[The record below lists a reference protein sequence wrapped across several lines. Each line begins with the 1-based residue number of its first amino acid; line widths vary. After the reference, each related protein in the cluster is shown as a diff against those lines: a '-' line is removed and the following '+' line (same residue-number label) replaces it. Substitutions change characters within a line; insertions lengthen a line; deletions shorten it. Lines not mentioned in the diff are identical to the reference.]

1 VKKKTFKSVDQKDLK
16 KKKKVLVV
24 ERNQLLKA
32 RPITAFVQKSARP
45 LLVSS
50 CQEK

>member
-1 VKKKTFKSVDQKDLK
+1 LDQKDRK
-16 KKKKVLVV
+16 KNRKVVVV

-32 RPITAFVQKSARP
+32 RPITPFVQKSARP

-50 CQEK
+50 CQKE